1 MNKQVKKQTRVLVVD
16 DSALMRKLL
25 IGILSE
31 DPEIEVV
38 DAVSDALQARTR
50 IKELNP
56 DVITLDVEMPL
67 MNGIEFLEKLMQL
80 RPMPVVM
87 ISAITQ
93 RGADTTMKA
102 LMLGAVDFVGKPNLK
117 SDQNIDSYAA
127 TVCRKVKAAGR
138 ARMPGQDG
146 PAKRIRSMVP
156 CRYHDNALI
165 AIGAS
170 TGGVEA
176 IYNLIRRM
184 PATMPPI
191 LITQHIP
198 PVFSTSF
205 ARRLDERVDISIRE
219 AADGTPILPGNVY
232 IAPGDR
238 HLTVTCR
245 NGKRICRLTDGPR
258 VNRHIPSVDVL
269 FQSVAKQAGS
279 QGIGVLLTGMG
290 EDGARG
296 LGEMQSRGANTI
308 AQDEQTSVVWGM
320 PGAAVAMGA
329 ARHVLP
335 LHRIPNTILA
345 LLEENA
351 GIRQERKAQ

>member
-1 MNKQVKKQTRVLVVD
+1 MIVD
-16 DSALMRKLL
+16 DSALMRRLL
-25 IGILSE
+25 AGILSE
-31 DPEIEVV
+31 DPGIEVV
-38 DAVSDALQARTR
+38 GTVSDALQARAR

-56 DVITLDVEMPL
+56 DVLTLDVEMPH

-102 LMLGAVDFVGKPNLK
+102 LMLGAVDFVGKPSLK
-117 SDQNIDSYAA
+117 TDQDIEQFTS
-127 TVCRKVKAAGR
+127 TVRRKVKAA
-138 ARMPGQDG
+138 AVAKMPGQPG
-146 PAKRIRSMVP
+146 PARRSQGVSQ
-156 CRYHDNALI
+156 CQFHADALI

-176 IYNLIRRM
+176 IYNLVRRM
-184 PATMPPI
+184 PVGMPPI

-205 ARRLDERVDISIRE
+205 ARRLDERVDISIHE
-219 AADGTPILPGNVY
+219 AIEGRPISPGNVY

-238 HLTVTCR
+238 HLTVTR
-245 NGKRICRLTDGPR
+245 RHGRRVCRLEDGPR

-269 FQSVAKQAGS
+269 FQSVAQLAGPH
-279 QGIGVLLTGMG
+279 GIGILLTGMG
-290 EDGARG
+290 DDGAKG
-296 LGEMQSRGANTI
+296 LAEMQSHGATTI

-320 PGAAVAMGA
+320 PGAAVAIGA
-329 ARHVLP
+329 ARLVLP

-345 LLEENA
+345 LLEEDA
-351 GIRQERKAQ
+351 GTTQERKVQ